1 MSEELFDLGVG
12 DIQPVFHPTSIY
24 DHTIYQAWSE
34 VIMSLIPP
42 FVLGEYDNLINFM
55 HLVCVTMPVHQTL
68 SSLSHS
74 NLEFKHK
81 IRLLVRLES
90 MLAYFSQS
98 RVARGNDLQPELR
111 ILEAPYLNVSSNR
124 EKVPTLSSR

>member
-1 MSEELFDLGVG
+1 MSDELFDLGVG
-12 DIQPVFHPTSIY
+12 DIQPAFHPTSIY

-55 HLVCVTMPVHQTL
+55 HLVCVTMPVYQIL
-68 SSLSHS
+68 SILS
-74 NLEFKHK
+74 NILTLEFKHK
-81 IRLLVRLES
+81 IRLFVRLES

-98 RVARGNDLQPELR
+98 RVARGDDFQPELR
-111 ILEAPYLNVSSNR
+111 IFEAPYFNVSSIR
-124 EKVPTLSSR
+124 

>member
-1 MSEELFDLGVG
+1 MRIARYNDLQRRMSEELLDLGVG

-55 HLVCVTMPVHQTL
+55 HLV
-68 SSLSHS
+68 
-74 NLEFKHK
+74 
-81 IRLLVRLES
+81 
-90 MLAYFSQS
+90 
-98 RVARGNDLQPELR
+98 RVAMLIP
-111 ILEAPYLNVSSNR
+111 SSSFQTSY
-124 EKVPTLSSR
+124 KYFQL

>member
-55 HLVCVTMPVHQTL
+55 HLVRVTMPMPQTL
-68 SSLSHS
+68 SDFSQTFPT
-74 NLEFKHK
+74 LEFEHK
-81 IRLLVRLES
+81 ICLFVRLKS
-90 MLAYFSQS
+90 MLAYFS
-98 RVARGNDLQPELR
+98 
-111 ILEAPYLNVSSNR
+111 
-124 EKVPTLSSR
+124 

>member
-55 HLVCVTMPVHQTL
+55 HLVRATMPMHRPFQA
-68 SSLSHS
+68 SHKLPT
-74 NLEFKHK
+74 LEFKHK
-81 IRLLVRLES
+81 IRLFVRLKS

-98 RVARGNDLQPELR
+98 RVARGYDFQPELR
-111 ILEAPYLNVSSNR
+111 IS
-124 EKVPTLSSR
+124 